1 MSTIQFGFI
10 LPSEGRDKQNRP
22 TLVKDMNN
30 ALDLITGHFDSAWMI
45 DHLQFGDTDVLE
57 GFTVLT
63 YLSAL
68 HPQLKFGTSVL
79 CQSFRNPALLAKMTA
94 TLQFMSEG
102 RFILGLGA
110 GWHEEEYKSYG
121 YEFPAAAVR
130 VEQLEEAVQIIQKM
144 WREKTVTFEG
154 QHYRVIE
161 ARCEPRPVPL
171 PPIMV
176 GAFKP
181 KMLRLTAKYADWWN
195 VSSTSLSSYRRMVE
209 RLEKYCLELGRDPS
223 TIRRTWAGGCVCAPS
238 QEEAA
243 ALVEDRGSADDDEDS
258 DFFGTPEQL
267 IEQMRP
273 FIELGV
279 DYFMLDCG
287 GFPKLTTLEML
298 IDEVLPALREFG
310 VGDREGADEDTV

>member
-10 LPSEGRDKQNRP
+10 FPSEGRDKQNRP
-22 TLVKDMNN
+22 TLVEDMNS
-30 ALDLITGHFDSAWMI
+30 ALDLVTGHFDSAWMV
-45 DHLQFGDTDVLE
+45 DHLQFGDIDVLE
-57 GFTVLT
+57 GFTTLT

-94 TLQFMSEG
+94 TLQFMSGG

-121 YEFPAAAVR
+121 YAFPPAPVR
-130 VEQLEEAVQIIQKM
+130 VAQLDEAIQIIRKM
-144 WREKTVTFEG
+144 WREDTTTFEG

-181 KMLRLTAKYADWWN
+181 KMLRLTAKCADWWN
-195 VSSTSLSSYRRMVE
+195 VSSTSLARYRPMVE
-209 RLEKYCLELGRDPS
+209 RLEQYCRELGRDPS
-223 TIRRTWAGGCVCAPS
+223 TIRRTWAGGCVCAPT
-238 QEEAA
+238 QEEVT
-243 ALVEDRGSADDDEDS
+243 ALVGDRGSADDDEDF
-258 DFFGTPEQL
+258 DFVGTPKQL
-267 IEQMRP
+267 IEQMRA

-298 IDEVLPALREFG
+298 INEVLPALNEFG
-310 VGDREGADEDTV
+310 AGSEDAGLSFM